1 MWIPSPTHRESDI
14 EGLAYCSGTMVFI
27 NTSSFI
33 LQMVPIGESHLKK
46 KTLFQE
52 NIFQW
57 RKSES
62 VKTKFAISV
71 GLNMMMYRLTLFTSQ
86 FPVEV
91 LFLSQ
96 YLSEYT

>member
-46 KTLFQE
+46 KLSS
-52 NIFQW
+52 
-57 RKSES
+57 RKTFFSGER
-62 VKTKFAISV
+62 VRV
-71 GLNMMMYRLTLFTSQ
+71 
-86 FPVEV
+86 
-91 LFLSQ
+91 
-96 YLSEYT
+96 